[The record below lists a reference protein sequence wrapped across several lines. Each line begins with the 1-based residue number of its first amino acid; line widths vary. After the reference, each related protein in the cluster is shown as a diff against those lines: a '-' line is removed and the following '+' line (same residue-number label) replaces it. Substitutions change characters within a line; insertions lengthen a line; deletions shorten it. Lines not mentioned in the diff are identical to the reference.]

1 MIYFAVLLIIIFLLG
16 CLSIYFFSYEFASL
30 SIFTNLIISVLAAY
44 ITNVFL
50 NKFYKKSDFK
60 FILLPFFL
68 SFFVPILGVIISFFI
83 VMAIYRINNKFY
95 RFTKELYDP
104 INLQHVK
111 YTSEEYGAGGA
122 FLNLMKTHENPVKRI
137 RALFILAQ
145 GQLANINNI
154 LQDLLPDSSD
164 EIRLLSFNILDQQ
177 EGFIEKDINKIL
189 STMETTN
196 PDNLQRAKYEK
207 NLAQLYWELTY
218 RHLVL
223 KELEEGT
230 LKKALSYV
238 QSAILVLHDDPVAW
252 VLLGKI
258 YYKLNEL
265 QLAEEA
271 LQKASALNLPPSQV
285 LPYLAEIKF
294 KFKDYAEVRFYLGES
309 DSLYDINR
317 IASVKRYWEKT

>member
-1 MIYFAVLLIIIFLLG
+1 MIYFAALLIITLLLG
-16 CLSIYFFSYEFASL
+16 CLSIYFFSYQFAGL
-30 SIFTNLIISVLAAY
+30 SIITNLIISVLAAY

-50 NKFYKKSDFK
+50 NKFYKKSDLK

-83 VMAIYRINNKFY
+83 VMAIYKINNKFY
-95 RFTKELYDP
+95 QFTEELYDP
-104 INLQHVK
+104 INLKQVK
-111 YTSEEYGAGGA
+111 YAAEEYGAGGA
-122 FLNLMKTHENPVKRI
+122 FLNLMKAHENPVKRI
-137 RALFILAQ
+137 RALFVLAQ
-145 GQLANINNI
+145 GQLSDINNM

-189 STMETTN
+189 SAIETTN
-196 PDNLQRAKYEK
+196 PDNLQRAKFEK

-218 RHLVL
+218 RHLIL

-230 LKKALSYV
+230 LKKALSYA
-238 QSAILVLHDDPVAW
+238 QSALLVLNDDPVAW

-271 LQKASALNLPPSQV
+271 FRKANAFNVPPSQV

-294 KFKDYAEVRFYLGES
+294 KFKDYAEVRFYLGDS
-309 DSLYDINR
+309 DTLYDINR
-317 IASVKRYWEKT
+317 IASVKRYWESV